1 MGMRMRGVRGVPV
14 LLAVGGCAVLTGCS
28 GGQGTAKPVSAV
40 LTARPGAIG
49 SASPGT
55 RPAAAT
61 GTSLAPR
68 ARPKRAGTA
77 ALPLAPPGDPA
88 RPQTQA
94 VPKTSDVA
102 FRNLTTDLW
111 LAVTT
116 GNPAYA
122 RPAFFPEAAYIQVK
136 AISDQAYDWKTR
148 LWGQFTL
155 DVASAHQ
162 LVGSG
167 AQLATVVAPTQYT
180 TWIPVG
186 GCDNKIGYWHLPGAR
201 VEYRKDGQV
210 SSFGI
215 ASLISW
221 RGVWYVVHFG
231 GVERTGGGLVDQ
243 PAAGEGVPGPPGG
256 C

>member
-1 MGMRMRGVRGVPV
+1 MRNRRVPGLLV
-14 LLAVGGCAVLTGCS
+14 LLVVGGGVVLAGCS
-28 GGQGTAKPVSAV
+28 GSHGTASPASAV
-40 LTARPGAIG
+40 ITAKAN
-49 SASPGT
+49 SAGT
-55 RPAAAT
+55 RSPETGASGTGPTAT
-61 GTSLAPR
+61 
-68 ARPKRAGTA
+68 AGTEARSQPAGPA
-77 ALPLAPPGDPA
+77 ALPLAPAGDAA

-94 VPKTSDVA
+94 VPKTGDVA

-122 RPAFFPEAAYIQVK
+122 RPAFFPEPAYVQVK
-136 AISDQAYDWKTR
+136 AIADQASDWKTR
-148 LWGQFTL
+148 LWGEFTL
-155 DVASAHQ
+155 DVAAAHQ
-162 LVGSG
+162 VVGSG
-167 AQLATVVAPTQYT
+167 ARLVTVVVPAQYA
-180 TWIPVG
+180 TWVPVG
-186 GCDNKIGYWHLPGAR
+186 ACYNKVGYWHVPGAR

-231 GVERTGGGLVDQ
+231 GVQRTSGGMVDQ
-243 PAAGEGVPGPPGG
+243 PTAGEGVPGPPGG

>member
-1 MGMRMRGVRGVPV
+1 
-14 LLAVGGCAVLTGCS
+14 
-28 GGQGTAKPVSAV
+28 
-40 LTARPGAIG
+40 
-49 SASPGT
+49 
-55 RPAAAT
+55 
-61 GTSLAPR
+61 
-68 ARPKRAGTA
+68 
-77 ALPLAPPGDPA
+77 
-88 RPQTQA
+88 
-94 VPKTSDVA
+94 VPKIDDTA

-116 GNPAYA
+116 GNPAYG
-122 RPAFFPEAAYIQVK
+122 RPAFFPEAAYSQVK
-136 AISDQAYDWKTR
+136 AIADQDYDWKTR
-148 LWGQFTL
+148 LWGEFTL
-155 DVASAHQ
+155 DVATAHQ
-162 LVGSG
+162 VAGSDARLV
-167 AQLATVVAPTQYT
+167 TVVVPTQYA
-180 TWIPVG
+180 TWVPVG
-186 GCDNKIGYWHLPGAR
+186 ACYNKIGYWHVPGAR

>member
-1 MGMRMRGVRGVPV
+1 MGMGMRGVRGLPV
-14 LLAVGGCAVLTGCS
+14 LLVLGGCAVLAGCA
-28 GGQGTAKPVSAV
+28 GGQGTAKPASAV
-40 LTARPGAIG
+40 IAARPGA
-49 SASPGT
+49 PGT
-55 RPAAAT
+55 LPPGAGPTAAT
-61 GTSLAPR
+61 GKSLAP
-68 ARPKRAGTA
+68 AAKPRPAGPV
-77 ALPLAPPGDPA
+77 ALPLAPAGDGS

-94 VPKTSDVA
+94 VPKANDPA

-116 GNPAYA
+116 GNPAYG
-122 RPAFFPEAAYIQVK
+122 RPAFFPEAAYAQVK
-136 AISDQAYDWKTR
+136 AIADQAYDWKTR
-148 LWGQFTL
+148 LWAQFAL
-155 DVASAHQ
+155 DVATAHQ
-162 LVGSG
+162 VAGSDARLV
-167 AQLATVVAPTQYT
+167 TIVVPTQYA
-180 TWIPVG
+180 TWVPVG
-186 GCDNKIGYWHLPGAR
+186 ACYNKIGYWHVPGAR
-201 VEYRKDGQV
+201 VEYKKDGQV